1 MKHTWFRSLLRRR
14 LLVILLLLV
23 QIALI
28 GYVVHNDSM
37 GAGLLRSILQIVSI
51 LVVFHVVSEK
61 NKGAY
66 KAAWVFLVLAFP
78 LFGGA
83 FYLLFHLQSSA
94 KQFSYTIARI
104 RKKSGP
110 LYQLPG
116 DAYKRAVQEIPQF
129 LPQFRYLQEYNGF
142 PIFDATYTR
151 YYTPGEA
158 FLEPFL
164 AELEKAEKYIFLE
177 YFIIS
182 EGVLWE
188 RVLEVLLRKAK
199 EGVEVRVIYDD
210 IGCFLKLPK
219 NYAETLRSYGIQCS
233 VFNPF
238 RPVLSVMQNNRDHRK
253 IASVD
258 GKAAFTGGLNLADEY
273 INARKKYGY
282 WKDSVLLVRGKAAWS
297 MTLMFLETW
306 ELCGNPKEDSRKFYP
321 LWNTESTAHGF
332 VQPYADSPMDDENVG
347 EHVYMQI
354 LNNAEKYVYITT
366 PYLIIDDSMM
376 SALCLAAKSG
386 VDVRIITPHIWD
398 KAFVHLTTRSFYRE
412 LIRGGV
418 KIYEYSKGF
427 IHSKTFVSDDV
438 TAVVGTTNLDFRSL
452 YLDFECGVRMYRTNA
467 VIDVKEDFIK
477 TLAECEEVT
486 ADMCQGTIFTR
497 AIQNFLRL
505 FAPLM

>member
-94 KQFSYTIARI
+94 KKFSYTIARI

-258 GKAAFTGGLNLADEY
+258 DSTLNILFELED
-273 INARKKYGY
+273 G
-282 WKDSVLLVRGKAAWS
+282 
-297 MTLMFLETW
+297 TLIPASE
-306 ELCGNPKEDSRKFYP
+306 
-321 LWNTESTAHGF
+321 
-332 VQPYADSPMDDENVG
+332 
-347 EHVYMQI
+347 
-354 LNNAEKYVYITT
+354 
-366 PYLIIDDSMM
+366 
-376 SALCLAAKSG
+376 
-386 VDVRIITPHIWD
+386 
-398 KAFVHLTTRSFYRE
+398 E
-412 LIRGGV
+412 LITNV
-418 KIYEYSKGF
+418 DKEKKIIELNIPSGL
-427 IHSKTFVSDDV
+427 
-438 TAVVGTTNLDFRSL
+438 LDL
-452 YLDFECGVRMYRTNA
+452 
-467 VIDVKEDFIK
+467 
-477 TLAECEEVT
+477 
-486 ADMCQGTIFTR
+486 
-497 AIQNFLRL
+497 
-505 FAPLM
+505 